1 MNVFIFES
9 QQELAAEAARLIIE
23 ASKRKPNLVL
33 GLASGRTPLTLYNL
47 LVKAYQERK
56 IDFAP
61 IKVFGLDEF
70 IGLSHEHPLSFAS
83 YFRENLFRHVN
94 LRPENILLLNGQ
106 AENIEAHC
114 QSYESLI
121 AQAGGLDVQI
131 LGIGGN
137 GHIGFNEPASSFGS
151 RTRLQVLTE
160 ETKASHLTPFQAIGE
175 EPPSLA
181 LTMGLATILEARN
194 ILLLATGQEKA
205 QIIHEAIEGPVTIS
219 VPASC
224 LQWHPSVFVFL
235 DEPASSQ
242 LKKKSFYLHC
252 QKLFVKEKYSLNFCL

>member
-1 MNVFIFES
+1 MNVFIFTN

-33 GLASGRTPLTLYNL
+33 GLASGRTPLALYHC
-47 LVKAYQERK
+47 LVKAYQEKK

-70 IGLSHEHPLSFAS
+70 VGLSHDHPLSFAS
-83 YFRENLFRHVN
+83 YFRENLFQHVN
-94 LRPENILLLNGQ
+94 LRPENIFLLDGQ
-106 AENIEAHC
+106 TENIEAHC
-114 QSYESLI
+114 QSYESLLT
-121 AQAGGLDVQI
+121 QAGGLDVQI
-131 LGIGGN
+131 LGIGVN
-137 GHIGFNEPASSFGS
+137 GHIGFNEPGSSFGS

-160 ETKASHLTPFQAIGE
+160 ETRASHRASFQERGE
-175 EPPSLA
+175 EPPALA

-194 ILLLATGQEKA
+194 IFLLATGQEKA
-205 QIIHEAIEGPVTIS
+205 QIIHEAIEGPVTLS

-235 DEPASSQ
+235 DELASAQ
-242 LKKKSFYLHC
+242 LKRKSFYLHC
-252 QKLFVKEKYSLNFCL
+252 QKIISPQKYFLKSL